1 MAVFRVERNR
11 NYTVMANYHLQDKN
25 LSLKA
30 KGLLSLMLSLPDTWD
45 YTLKGLSYICKEG
58 VDAIRSALQELIKAG
73 YVICSRVRNAF
84 GQLKGA
90 DYVIYEQPQLVEK
103 AEKSPL
109 LAQPAQDKPMLEKP
123 TLGFPELEH
132 PAQSNPVTPKIYN
145 NLLPRESNPDPSNRS
160 AAPGSLP
167 PSRTVQASNQIE
179 SLWEKTRLAIGYEA
193 LSDEYGREQ
202 MDEIL
207 GIIMGVLL
215 SDQAS
220 FRIGANVYPASY
232 VKGQFS
238 ILNSQ
243 HISYALDNM
252 KNCGSA
258 IHNPVAYLQKVLFN
272 ASLTLNSHIEA
283 RVRHDLYRQDERAR
297 MAAEQ
302 EAMEKVIDE
311 ISPEFWEEIKREA
324 NKAKRNQTAGLEYS
338 LPVPPAADWDRPHG
352 VLGYCAG

>member
-11 NYTVMANYHLQDKN
+11 NYTVMANYHLKDKTI
-25 LSLKA
+25 SLKA

-90 DYVIYEQPQLVEK
+90 DYVIYEQPQPVER
-103 AEKSPL
+103 AEESPS
-109 LAQPAQDKPMLEKP
+109 LARPTQDKPMLEKP
-123 TLGFPELEH
+123 TLGFPVLEH
-132 PAQSNPVTPKIYN
+132 PAQSNPVTQKILKN
-145 NLLPRESNPDPSNRS
+145 ILPRESNPDLSNRS
-160 AAPGSLP
+160 TPPASLP
-167 PSRTVQASNQIE
+167 PSRTAQAD
-179 SLWEKTRLAIGYEA
+179 SLWEKTRRAIGYEA

-232 VKGQFS
+232 VKGQFT

-297 MAAEQ
+297 MAVEQ

-311 ISPEFWEEIKREA
+311 IDPEFWEEIKREA
-324 NKAKRNQTAGLEYS
+324 NKAKRNQAAGMGYS
-338 LPVPPAADWDRPHG
+338 LPVPPAAGWDRSHG